1 MPLPESQAKLLFLP
15 ISVRQGTLRRRM
27 AAAARLALLLLL
39 LLGCVDL
46 LQGSRVRYLLHCP
59 PGWSYYKLSCFKY
72 FRQLRSWDEAEAQ
85 CQASHP
91 GAHLAW
97 VEEPREAATLGKAIS
112 YHQRTQPVWIGLRS
126 PRQGQA
132 WSWANGADY
141 SKASGLPGSGA
152 HGGACAVL
160 PHLGGFTR
168 WSGADCAQRHH
179 FLCKFAPA
187 P

>member
-1 MPLPESQAKLLFLP
+1 
-15 ISVRQGTLRRRM
+15 M

-46 LQGSRVRYLLHCP
+46 LQGVRYLLHCP

-126 PRQGQA
+126 PRQRSPCRPRHVGRRSA
-132 WSWANGADY
+132 TFERRGWARG
-141 SKASGLPGSGA
+141 
-152 HGGACAVL
+152 
-160 PHLGGFTR
+160 
-168 WSGADCAQRHH
+168 
-179 FLCKFAPA
+179 PA
-187 P
+187 R